1 MLEKHGKNKLQLF
14 IEKYSY
20 TIKISQT
27 QLKEDIS
34 MIKIST
40 NVFVFADK
48 TIKVYQVTPQK
59 YKKLMKENITKA
71 YKKSLVRLEKAINL
85 EAKQIARINID
96 IDTRVKCLAKNTSLH
111 KFKRP

>member
-1 MLEKHGKNKLQLF
+1 
-14 IEKYSY
+14 
-20 TIKISQT
+20 
-27 QLKEDIS
+27 

-48 TIKVYQVTPQK
+48 TIKIYQVTPQK

-96 IDTRVKCLAKNTSLH
+96 IDTRVKCLAKKHQPS
-111 KFKRP
+111 